1 MQISNFNS
9 SAMQA
14 LRILSSINTDMT
26 RTEQR
31 MATGQRINSA
41 ADNAS
46 HWSIATTMRSEV
58 ASRRAMA
65 DSMSMSLNVV
75 DAAVQGVDTT
85 LTLLNRFKQLMVQ
98 AADPNA
104 NATAIDTE
112 MRSIRDQLVSTVK
125 SASFNGINLLYH
137 KRGASYNFNYTG
149 GADISGS
156 GTVMPAQ
163 RTLDLTRLTLFD
175 EVAGN
180 GWLTRAF
187 SQPGANT
194 FRQLLPLQPSNFLIG
209 VYFTGTT
216 RATGFAYNT
225 ALWALDQVITGV
237 TNTSATLGALKAGL
251 EGQVELTN
259 RIADIQERGIRR
271 LVNADMNEE
280 SARLKAL
287 QARQQLGIQALSMA
301 NDRPNAI
308 LQLFRQDS
316 GTSLY
321 RWR

>member
-1 MQISNFNS
+1 MQIGNYNP
-9 SAMQA
+9 SAVQA
-14 LRILSSINTDMT
+14 LRVLTGINNDLAI
-26 RTEQR
+26 TERR
-31 MATGQRINSA
+31 MATGKRINSA
-41 ADNAS
+41 ADNPS
-46 HWSIATTMRSEV
+46 HWSIATTMRAEV
-58 ASRRAMA
+58 ANRRALA

-75 DAAVQGVDTT
+75 EAAAHGVDTT

-104 NATAIDTE
+104 NATTIDNE
-112 MRSIRDQLVSTVK
+112 MRSIREQLVSTVK

-137 KRGASYNFNYTG
+137 KRGASYTFNYTG
-149 GADISGS
+149 GADMSASGN
-156 GTVMPAQ
+156 VVAAQ
-163 RTLDLTRLTLFD
+163 RTLDLTGLTPFD

-209 VYFTGTT
+209 VYYTGTT

-237 TNTSATLGALKAGL
+237 TNTGATLGALKAGL
-251 EGQVELTN
+251 EGQVDLTTN
-259 RIADIQERGIRR
+259 IANIQERGIGR
-271 LVNADMNEE
+271 LLDANMNEE
-280 SARLKAL
+280 SARLRAL

-308 LQLFRQDS
+308 LQLFRQD
-316 GTSLY
+316 TSTNPFL
-321 RWR
+321 RR